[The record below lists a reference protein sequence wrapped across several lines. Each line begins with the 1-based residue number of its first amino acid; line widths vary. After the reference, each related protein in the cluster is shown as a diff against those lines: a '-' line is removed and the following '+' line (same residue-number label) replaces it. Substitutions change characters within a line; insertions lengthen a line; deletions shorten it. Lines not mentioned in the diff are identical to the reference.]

1 MMAERNAVGPVVG
14 PARSAPAARAWLGVV
29 LLLAACSSGGADR
42 TGREDEAVAADIEAV
57 LERRTP
63 ELMRIEGVQG
73 VGQALCDG
81 APCIRVYVVDAGA
94 QARVPARLD
103 GFPVSTVITGVIRT
117 TTTD

>member
-1 MMAERNAVGPVVG
+1 MAERKAGGPVIE
-14 PARSAPAARAWLGVV
+14 PARSAPAARAWLGVA
-29 LLLAACSSGGADR
+29 LLLAACSAGGADP
-42 TGREDEAVAADIEAV
+42 TGREDQAVTEDIEAV

-73 VGQALCDG
+73 VGQGLCDG
-81 APCIRVYVVDAGA
+81 APCIRVYVLDAAA

-103 GFPVSTVITGVIRT
+103 GFPVSTVITGVIRA

>member
-1 MMAERNAVGPVVG
+1 MAERKAGGPAIV
-14 PARSAPAARAWLGVV
+14 PARSAPAARAWLGVA
-29 LLLAACSSGGADR
+29 LLLAACSSGGER
-42 TGREDEAVAADIEAV
+42 TGGEDEAVAADIEAV

-81 APCIRVYVVDAGA
+81 APCIRVYVVDARA

>member
-1 MMAERNAVGPVVG
+1 MMAERKVGGPVVV
-14 PARSAPAARAWLGVV
+14 PARSAPAARAWLGVA

-42 TGREDEAVAADIEAV
+42 TGREDDAVAADIEAV

-73 VGQALCDG
+73 VGQALCDDS
-81 APCIRVYVVDAGA
+81 PCIRVYVLDAAA

-103 GFPVSTVITGVIRT
+103 GIPVSTVITGVIRT

>member
-1 MMAERNAVGPVVG
+1 MADGKAGGPVVI
-14 PARSAPAARAWLGVV
+14 PARSAAAARAWLVA

-42 TGREDEAVAADIEAV
+42 TGGEDEAVAADIEAV

-81 APCIRVYVVDAGA
+81 SPCIRVYVLDAAA

-103 GFPVSTVITGVIRT
+103 GIPVSTVITGVIRPT

>member
-1 MMAERNAVGPVVG
+1 MADRNAGGPVIV
-14 PARSAPAARAWLGVV
+14 PARSAPAARAWLGLA

-42 TGREDEAVAADIEAV
+42 TGEDEAVAADIEAV
-57 LERRTP
+57 LVRRTP
-63 ELMRIEGVQG
+63 ELMRIDGVQG

-81 APCIRVYVVDAGA
+81 APCIRVYVVDARA

>member
-1 MMAERNAVGPVVG
+1 MERKGGGPVIV
-14 PARSAPAARAWLGVV
+14 PARSAPAALAWLVA

-42 TGREDEAVAADIEAV
+42 TGEDEAVTADIEAV

-81 APCIRVYVVDAGA
+81 APCIRVYVLDAAA